1 MRLFQRIV
9 GQKHP
14 ILDNDAGAALLI
26 DPEAVEIVA
35 EGQNAVEL
43 SGKILRHHEAAAD
56 LLGIGMLGNELHARD
71 HLDLGFVPHQLA
83 VALHHVLKAA
93 DVDE

>member
-56 LLGIGMLGNELHARD
+56 LLGIGMLGNELHAGITLISVSYHTSLR
-71 HLDLGFVPHQLA
+71 LRSTTS
-83 VALHHVLKAA
+83 
-93 DVDE
+93 